1 MNERASQ
8 QSIVCQAEGPYPP
21 VRAEGKNLL
30 YARTMLDN
38 QSGSDSEM
46 SAVSLYFYNHL
57 MTFEDQE
64 AALVFH
70 KISIVEM
77 HHLEIFGALA
87 LQLGENPRLWTQGAN
102 RKVYWT
108 PAYNRYPVQMD
119 QLLYHS
125 ILQEQKAVEKYEG
138 QLKWITDRNIQDNL
152 KRIIQDEQLH
162 VRILTKL
169 FQARQGVGF
178 SK

>member
-1 MNERASQ
+1 MNERSSQ

-21 VRAEGKNLL
+21 VQAEGKNLL
-30 YARTMLDN
+30 YARAMLDN

-57 MTFEDQE
+57 ITFEDQE

-77 HHLEIFGALA
+77 HHLEIFGTLA
-87 LQLGENPRLWTQGAN
+87 LQMGENPRLWTQGAN

-108 PAYNRYPVQMD
+108 PAYNRYPVQIE

-125 ILQEQKAVEKYEG
+125 ILQEQRAVEKYQS
-138 QLKWITDRNIQDNL
+138 QLKWISDCNVQDNL

-162 VRILTKL
+162 VEILTRL
-169 FQARQGVGF
+169 YQARRCGQP
-178 SK
+178 K